1 MSAGLVVKNNL
12 SALST
17 LNTMNQNTSA
27 LQKSMSK
34 VSSGLKIRN
43 AADDSSGYQISE
55 RMKVQIRSL
64 DQANQNTQNG
74 SSLLST
80 AAGAVSSTVEI
91 LKTLKEKVINAANG
105 TNTDSDLSAIQDEVN
120 QSIDQINDNS
130 NVTFNN
136 KYLTDGSLSAK
147 GSATRASYVNSSL
160 NTGTTNTTTL
170 TALTDRNGGNLGI
183 VSTDTVT
190 VSYVSNGTTTTT
202 SFQVGTASK
211 LEDVLTKITGADAQ
225 GIKTNYTS
233 AIGVDSGSNS
243 INTADKQ
250 NVVTVA
256 AATAG
261 VSSSISGFSIG
272 VTDSTGKEKKSVD
285 TKLDAFKEKIT
296 AQNTVAVDSA
306 LSLQV
311 GTSSNQTIRVG
322 LSDMSAKALGLQG
335 QDSATGSVNLNVT
348 TKDDANAAIN
358 TLDAALQ
365 RALSEQTKIGAAQSR
380 LDYTSTNLTTSS
392 QNVTNAQSTIAD
404 ADMAKEMT
412 EYQKNSVLQQASQA
426 MLAQANQS
434 GSGVLSLLK

>member
-1 MSAGLVVKNNL
+1 MSSGLVVKNNL
-12 SALST
+12 SALNT
-17 LNTMNQNTSA
+17 LNTMNKNTSA
-27 LQKSMSK
+27 LNKSMSK

-80 AAGAVSSTVEI
+80 AAGGVDSTVEI
-91 LKTLKEKVINAANG
+91 LKTLKEKVISAANG
-105 TNTDSDLSAIQDEVN
+105 TNTDSDLKAIQDEMD

-136 KYLTDGSLSAK
+136 QYLSNGSRSGK
-147 GSATRASYVNSSL
+147 GSATTSAYVNSSL
-160 NTGTTNTTTL
+160 STDTLGTTVL
-170 TALTDRNGGNLGI
+170 TALTDRNGKTLGL

-202 SFQVGTASK
+202 SFQVGTSST
-211 LEDVLTKITGADAQ
+211 LDDILTKITGADASAAT
-225 GIKTNYTS
+225 TNYTS
-233 AIGVDSGSNS
+233 DIGVDSGSNS
-243 INTADKQ
+243 ISTADKQ
-250 NVVTVA
+250 NVVTLSA
-256 AATAG
+256 KTAG
-261 VSSSISGFSIG
+261 VTSSISGFSIG
-272 VTDSTGKEKKSVD
+272 VTDSSGNEKKSVD
-285 TKLDAFKEKIT
+285 TKLDAFNEKIT
-296 AQNTVAVDSA
+296 AADTIAVDSA

-311 GTSSNQTIRVG
+311 GTKSNQTIKVS

-335 QDSATGSVNLNVT
+335 QDSATGDVNLDVS
-348 TKDDANAAIN
+348 TKENANAAIN

-380 LDYTSTNLTTSS
+380 LDYTSQNLTTSS
-392 QNVTNAQSTIAD
+392 ENVTDAQSTIAD

-412 EYQKNSVLQQASQA
+412 EYSKNSVLQQAAQS

>member
-1 MSAGLVVKNNL
+1 MSSGLVVKNNL
-12 SALST
+12 SALNT
-17 LNTMNQNTSA
+17 LNTMNKNTSA
-27 LQKSMSK
+27 LNKSMSK

-80 AAGAVSSTVEI
+80 AAGGVDSTVEI
-91 LKTLKEKVINAANG
+91 LKTLKEKVISAANG
-105 TNTDSDLSAIQDEVN
+105 TNTDSDLSAIQDEMD

-136 KYLTDGSLSAK
+136 QYLSNGSRSGKGVATKSA
-147 GSATRASYVNSSL
+147 YVNSSL
-160 NTGTTNTTTL
+160 NTGTDSSTAL
-170 TALTDRNGGNLGI
+170 TSLTDRNGGTLGI

-202 SFQVGTASK
+202 SFQVGTTST
-211 LEDVLTKITGADAQ
+211 LDDVLTKITGSSS
-225 GIKTNYTS
+225 TYSST
-233 AIGVDSGSNS
+233 IGTDSGSNT
-243 INTADKQ
+243 INTADKS
-250 NVVTVA
+250 NVLTLSSTA
-256 AATAG
+256 AG
-261 VSSSISGFSIG
+261 VSSSISGFTIG
-272 VTDSTGKEKKSVD
+272 VTDSSGNEKKLVD
-285 TKLDAFKEKIT
+285 TKLDAFSEKIT
-296 AQNTVAVDSA
+296 AQNTVSEDTA

-311 GTSSNQTIRVG
+311 GTKSNQTIKVS
-322 LSDMSAKALGLQG
+322 LSDMGAKALGLQG
-335 QDSATGSVNLNVT
+335 QDSATGDVNLDVS
-348 TKDDANAAIN
+348 TKDNANAAIN
-358 TLDAALQ
+358 TIDAALQ

-392 QNVTNAQSTIAD
+392 ENVTDAQSTIAD

-412 EYQKNSVLQQASQA
+412 EYSKNSVLQQAAQS